1 MYESDSSGGQYHDRY
16 NAYLDMVAEYAKQVN
31 GPILFRPLHE
41 NTGSWF
47 WWGKAFCDAET
58 YKSVFKYT
66 VEYLRDEKEVHN
78 LIYVYGPGSEAS
90 SLEEYNERYPGDE
103 YVDMV
108 GFDTYDSNPVTDE
121 EGYNFQKNL
130 KM

>member
-1 MYESDSSGGQYHDRY
+1 MCMD
-16 NAYLDMVAEYAKQVN
+16 QV
-31 GPILFRPLHE
+31 PKP
-41 NTGSWF
+41 
-47 WWGKAFCDAET
+47 
-58 YKSVFKYT
+58 
-66 VEYLRDEKEVHN
+66 
-78 LIYVYGPGSEAS
+78 S